1 MWLKEAKLE
10 LLLGYIGGNKMEMK
24 KIITKHSHSII
35 TAGFI
40 IPACLLGFGLYALIY
55 LAGYWFGREHSQ
67 AEYRYMKLKGIN
79 RSKLAFF
86 DGFRLE
92 AWDRDSFLNDLT
104 IPIMVGLLTICIQI
118 LFSIYSL

>member
-1 MWLKEAKLE
+1 MFYNFSNVIKKHNHTITTVTLVTVGCVF
-10 LLLGYIGGNKMEMK
+10 GY
-24 KIITKHSHSII
+24 
-35 TAGFI
+35 
-40 IPACLLGFGLYALIY
+40 GLYTL
-55 LAGYWFGREHSQ
+55 LVVGGFWFGREHSQ

-79 RSKLAFF
+79 RSKLGFF

-92 AWDRDSFLNDLT
+92 AWDRDSFLKDLM